1 MGTQHQVLVTAT
13 DHFSLPYV
21 NQSVDRGTPIV
32 NLSHTAP
39 GYSSMRTS
47 TITATYMP
55 GPRSPGSLGYRAPG
69 RNLLALVETR
79 NRKQGFV
86 VNA

>member
-55 GPRSPGSLGYRAPG
+55 GPRSGASLGYKALRSNPVRAG
-69 RNLLALVETR
+69 RRQQQDVGTCR
-79 NRKQGFV
+79 
-86 VNA
+86 